1 MIASECD
8 QAPLIAPVH
17 QALHFATNG
26 AEGMQAALYHGLVS
40 SASLPRLEEAAAR
53 RQAGGGPYAGED
65 GGGAFGGGVLS
76 AVDVLREAQLA
87 QRALGL

>member
-1 MIASECD
+1 
-8 QAPLIAPVH
+8 
-17 QALHFATNG
+17 
-26 AEGMQAALYHGLVS
+26 MQAALYHGLVS

-65 GGGAFGGGVLS
+65 GGGAFGGAVLS
-76 AVDVLREAQLA
+76 AADVLLEAQIA

>member
-1 MIASECD
+1 VRPSAAD
-8 QAPLIAPVH
+8 RPRH

-40 SASLPRLEEAAAR
+40 SASLPRLEEAAVR

-76 AVDVLREAQLA
+76 AVDVLLEAQLA

>member
-1 MIASECD
+1 
-8 QAPLIAPVH
+8 
-17 QALHFATNG
+17 
-26 AEGMQAALYHGLVS
+26 MQAALYHGLVS

-53 RQAGGGPYAGED
+53 RQAGDGPYAGED

-76 AVDVLREAQLA
+76 AVDVLLEAQLA